1 MKTASKSAVLL
12 LLVFTAGCRHKTKAV
27 LPLHT
32 QAPPVA
38 APPVTSTAPPQL
50 PTSAP
55 PQVQLA
61 KTPPPEPKPKP
72 KRKHHKD
79 VKPEEQNPGPAPE
92 TPTTASTQQETAKQ
106 PSGNS
111 PIGQLTT
118 SGDTTSHQNST
129 EIAELLDSTEK
140 GLDGI
145 KRPLNSEEQVTAAQI
160 RSFLTKARQALG
172 QGDLDGAHTLGTK
185 AKVLLDELTKQ

>member
-1 MKTASKSAVLL
+1 
-12 LLVFTAGCRHKTKAV
+12 
-27 LPLHT
+27 
-32 QAPPVA
+32 
-38 APPVTSTAPPQL
+38 
-50 PTSAP
+50 
-55 PQVQLA
+55 VQLA

-79 VKPEEQNPGPAPE
+79 VKPEEQNPAPAPE

-106 PSGNS
+106 PAGNS

-118 SGDTTSHQNST
+118 SGDTASHQNST
-129 EIAELLDSTEK
+129 EISELLDSTEK

-145 KRPLNSEEQVTAAQI
+145 KRPLSSEEQVTAAQI